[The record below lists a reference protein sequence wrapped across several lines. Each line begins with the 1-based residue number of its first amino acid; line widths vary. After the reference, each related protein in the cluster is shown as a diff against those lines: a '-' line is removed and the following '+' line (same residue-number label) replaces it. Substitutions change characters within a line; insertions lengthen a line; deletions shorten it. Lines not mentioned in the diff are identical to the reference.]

1 MNSLKSVLK
10 SLCGPGGMIGALII
24 TRDGMVIESYVDDGT
39 DAETVGA
46 FMSQV
51 ALTIRNGLAPLG
63 QTAFSRYIMQSSQG
77 RVYLEDLG
85 KSILIALSPLDVDTG
100 KVNVALFQA
109 ANEIK
114 KTGRIDV

>member
-1 MNSLKSVLK
+1 MNTLKSILK
-10 SLCGPGGMIGALII
+10 ILRNSDYMLGALII
-24 TRDGMVIESYVDDGT
+24 TKDGMIIESNLDAGQN
-39 DAETVGA
+39 AETLGA

-51 ALTIRNGLAPLG
+51 ALIIRNSLNSMG
-63 QTAFSRYIMQSSQG
+63 QHEFIRYIMQSNQG
-77 RVYLEDLG
+77 RIYLVDLG
-85 KSILIALSPLDVDTG
+85 KSVLIAMTELDVDPG

>member
-10 SLCGPGGMIGALII
+10 ILCNSDYMLGALII
-24 TRDGMVIESYVDDGT
+24 TKDGMVIESNLSGKHN
-39 DAETVGA
+39 AETLGA

-51 ALTIRNGLAPLG
+51 AQTIKNSLKSLG
-63 QTAFSRYIMQSSQG
+63 HSDFTRYIMQSNQG
-77 RVYLEDLG
+77 RIYLVDLG
-85 KSILIALSPLDVDTG
+85 KSVLIALTELDVDAG

-114 KTGRIDV
+114 KTGRLDV